1 MATETAA
8 PPRDTARRGP
18 GRRSRSLSGWLLQDN
33 VLRVIVVALL
43 IAGIELL
50 CRIGVIQ
57 ATTMIP
63 PSAMAG
69 HAWTLLQNGKF
80 DHDIASSL
88 FNIGVATVLAVLLGF
103 TCGLFVHTVPPLRAA
118 LEPLLASYYAVPAF
132 IFYPVFIVVLG
143 VGAAPIIAIAVLL
156 AIVTMITATLN
167 GLDRIPRALHK
178 TARVLRLSP
187 WQSAVRVK
195 LPAALPHLFTGVK
208 LVVAYAF
215 IGVIAS
221 EFILSG
227 SGIGYAIGYAYNN
240 FENDDMY
247 ALMFLV
253 LTTVTLVNMVLNT
266 LDRRLQSRLH
276 R

>member
-1 MATETAA
+1 MAASAPAA
-8 PPRDTARRGP
+8 PPRRGW
-18 GRRSRSLSGWLLQDN
+18 GYWLRHEGT
-33 VLRVIVVALL
+33 LRVAVVVVLVGL
-43 IAGIELL
+43 VEVL
-50 CRIGVIQ
+50 CRTGIIQ

-63 PSAMAG
+63 PSAMAH
-69 HAWTLLQNGKF
+69 HAVELLQSGKF
-80 DHDIASSL
+80 DRDIVSSL
-88 FNIGVATVLAVLLGF
+88 LNILAATVLATLLGF
-103 TCGLFVHTVPPLRAA
+103 ALGLLVHAMPPVRAA
-118 LEPLLASYYAVPAF
+118 LEPLLASYYAVPTF

-178 TARVLRLSP
+178 TARVLRLTP
-187 WQSAVRVK
+187 WQSAMRVK
-195 LPAALPHLFTGVK
+195 LPAALPYLFTGVK

-247 ALMFLV
+247 ALMFVV
-253 LTTVTLVNMVLNT
+253 LTTVTVVNMALNA
-266 LDRRLQSRLH
+266 LDRRLQSRL
-276 R
+276 RR

>member
-103 TCGLFVHTVPPLRAA
+103 TCGLFVHTVPPLRAC
-118 LEPLLASYYAVPAF
+118 LLYTSD
-132 IFYPVFIVVLG
+132 
-143 VGAAPIIAIAVLL
+143 AA
-156 AIVTMITATLN
+156 
-167 GLDRIPRALHK
+167 D
-178 TARVLRLSP
+178 
-187 WQSAVRVK
+187 
-195 LPAALPHLFTGVK
+195 
-208 LVVAYAF
+208 
-215 IGVIAS
+215 
-221 EFILSG
+221 E
-227 SGIGYAIGYAYNN
+227 
-240 FENDDMY
+240 
-247 ALMFLV
+247 
-253 LTTVTLVNMVLNT
+253 
-266 LDRRLQSRLH
+266 
-276 R
+276 